1 MLSDSCSWSPTPET
15 RVFPSNYDVIIGN
28 SHLGCFPAGY
38 YDVIHGNSLW
48 CDAKSSHFIVSQLK
62 KCPSNW
68 STDINEGPIPIRI

>member
-48 CDAKSSHFIVSQLK
+48 CDVKSSHFIVSQLK
-62 KCPSNW
+62 NALFCLLIDLQ
-68 STDINEGPIPIRI
+68 T